1 LTGGEKGYTLS
12 IAGYKGGTV
21 EKKDKNLMVRI
32 SKETHTALKEK
43 AAAEGTTMSEVV
55 RYCIDLFLKGRIRPP
70 K

>member
-1 LTGGEKGYTLS
+1 LS
-12 IAGYKGGTV
+12 IAGYKGGGTV

-32 SKETHTALKEK
+32 SKETHRALEEK

-55 RYCIDLFLKGRIRPP
+55 RYCIDLFLKGKIRPP

>member
-1 LTGGEKGYTLS
+1 M
-12 IAGYKGGTV
+12 

-32 SKETHTALKEK
+32 SKETHRALEEK

-55 RYCIDLFLKGRIRPP
+55 RYCIDLFLKGKIRPP

>member
-1 LTGGEKGYTLS
+1 M
-12 IAGYKGGTV
+12 

-32 SKETHTALKEK
+32 SEETHTALKEK

-55 RYCIDLFLKGRIRPP
+55 RYCIDLFLKGKIRPP

>member
-1 LTGGEKGYTLS
+1 M
-12 IAGYKGGTV
+12 

-32 SKETHTALKEK
+32 SKETHTALREK

-55 RYCIDLFLKGRIRPP
+55 RYCIDLFLKGKIQPP